1 MLVINTR
8 STIEPS
14 EARVAH
20 WMSRWNGRYAIRGVA
35 IASYH
40 LPGRDTAGQQADFV
54 LLTPQVSAVIEV
66 KGTHRDLTHGVITAE
81 PNGRWHHS
89 SDDRDPVHTRAND
102 LNPIDQ
108 ALSATYLFKALV
120 EKHNPGQ
127 SFVSAVV
134 VVVPPR
140 RSQLRLQVR
149 SLPTGCEVVLGNSG
163 LRRWLHRTA
172 RRDPIWTAEQVYSL
186 LNAMNLGPELTIPD
200 LLAEGF
206 PSLEAPPITSTA
218 RRAKTT
224 TTVGATAPTA
234 SRPVSEH
241 PPASD
246 TRVASSPRVGSQSSR
261 WRLTPRRR
269 TDHRDPGQPEHSG
282 AVGRPRHRRQQIAAL
297 VVVVAVW
304 AAMWLLVAHYNPTP
318 PSAPATSTPT
328 EQQFPQLAPLHPQR
342 P

>member
-8 STIEPS
+8 PTIEPS

-20 WMSRWNGRYAIRGVA
+20 WMSHWNGRYALRGVA
-35 IASYH
+35 ISSYH
-40 LPGRDTAGQQADFV
+40 LPGRDNASQQADFV
-54 LLTPQVSAVIEV
+54 LLTPQVSAVLEV
-66 KGTHRDLTHGVITAE
+66 KGTHHDLTHGVITAE
-81 PNGRWHHS
+81 PNGRWRHS

-140 RSQLRLQVR
+140 RSKLRLQVG

-186 LNAMNLGPELTIPD
+186 LNAMNLGPELTIGD
-200 LLAEGF
+200 LIAEGF
-206 PSLEAPPITSTA
+206 PPLEATPVTSTA
-218 RRAKTT
+218 RRATT
-224 TTVGATAPTA
+224 TTTAAATTPTA
-234 SRPVSEH
+234 AQLTTDR
-241 PPASD
+241 PPASH
-246 TRVASSPRVGSQSSR
+246 TRAASSPGANSRGSGSRVARSR
-261 WRLTPRRR
+261 RAAPHGPQQPR
-269 TDHRDPGQPEHSG
+269 HAG
-282 AVGRPRHRRQQIAAL
+282 AVPRPRHRRQQIAAL
-297 VVVVAVW
+297 IVVAAVW
-304 AAMWLLVAHYNPTP
+304 AVIWLLAAHYHHTP
-318 PSAPATSTPT
+318 PSAPTTSTPT
-328 EQQFPQLAPLHPQR
+328 EQQSP
-342 P
+342 